1 MHRQAPEA
9 PDFGILKQLQPR
21 RNPRERQ
28 LPALFTQPG
37 PIPDPPAPLI
47 EGRENGISAVRSAR
61 SVWAIRPRAP
71 AGRIATTL
79 VLSAGTLKAITG
91 WVRPFSVSAPS
102 CSVLMLPFRA
112 TLTRWLSR
120 I

>member
-37 PIPDPPAPLI
+37 PEAVI
-47 EGRENGISAVRSAR
+47 EHGAEECSGRWDCRRYFVQESGSG
-61 SVWAIRPRAP
+61 AP
-71 AGRIATTL
+71 AKRKARCAATAGRVFGGSSRYFDVPGGL
-79 VLSAGTLKAITG
+79 DPL
-91 WVRPFSVSAPS
+91 PPS
-102 CSVLMLPFRA
+102 IPSGARVTPGLDRGDGVV
-112 TLTRWLSR
+112 